1 MTLPRLICLT
11 VLLFFPPATAF
22 SQSNAEKGYD
32 IARRA
37 AERDSGYGDYVVSGK
52 MVLRD
57 KGGRESERLFD
68 LKVLERGDGD
78 RTLLIFNWPG
88 DIRDT
93 ALLTHSFENRDDN
106 QWLYLP
112 SFRRVKRISGSGR
125 SGSFVGSEFA
135 YEDMV
140 IQDVDKFKY
149 EWIADQACPTAPQL
163 KCHIIDRMPRYDSGY
178 SRQRV
183 ALDTDQLR
191 VLMVQ
196 YFDRSGKNVKTLT
209 AAGYRQYKGRYW
221 RADIMRMANHQTGKS
236 SDMIWSDYKFDV
248 GLVEA
253 QFSVNALQNVR

>member
-1 MTLPRLICLT
+1 MTLPRWFCLT
-11 VLLFFPPATAF
+11 VLLLFPPTLAF
-22 SQSNAEKGYD
+22 SQSNADKGYD

-37 AERDSGYGDYVVSGK
+37 AERDSGYGDYQVSGK
-52 MVLRD
+52 MILRD
-57 KGGRESERLFD
+57 RGGRESERQFELR
-68 LKVLERGDGD
+68 VLELGEGD

-93 ALLTHSFENRDDN
+93 ALLTHAFANRDDN

-135 YEDMV
+135 YEDM
-140 IQDVDKFKY
+140 INQDVDKFRY
-149 EWIADQACPTAPQL
+149 EWIADQPCPTAPQL
-163 KCHIIDRMPRYDSGY
+163 TCHIIDRMPQYDSGY

-191 VLMVQ
+191 ALMVQ
-196 YFDRSGKNVKTLT
+196 YFDRSGKHVKTLT

-221 RADIMRMANHQTGKS
+221 RADIMRMENHQTGNS